1 VTIGTQDPDRLSG
14 TAVARSM
21 TAAAAGHGAG
31 QVTWFL
37 SLIVLGALL
46 DPQAFGTVAA
56 GLVVVNSATLLMGAG
71 TGGSIVSTPRLAP
84 GQIRSSMR
92 LNLVL
97 GAVMTAVLVV
107 LAGPITDRFASGGDP
122 RVLQWLA
129 PAIAF
134 HAVAVVPIAL
144 LRKQMNFG
152 RQSAA
157 TFVAYTVAGVTAVAL
172 GAAGAGVWSLVVRVV
187 LYEGLLAVA
196 SVLLAWKLLD
206 GRLASI
212 EDADGGSRREGGTWF
227 FVLALAN
234 FVAFNADYLIVG
246 RFTDAEQLGLYS
258 LAFLIAFAPLRQ
270 FSWQIGGVLFSAS
283 AAADDVGAV
292 RRRLATSLRL
302 GSSLMLP
309 FVVPAVVLAPVVL
322 PAVLGERWSD
332 MVPAFQ
338 VLVVAGV
345 LHGVLN
351 IGAEFL
357 SGTGNVD
364 LRGLLSLAWALGM
377 VVLLLVV
384 VPRYGLVGAALVHLG
399 LFVPLAVAT
408 AVLGARR
415 LSATMR
421 ELMMPMATVVGAVGL
436 QTVSTVLCIAV
447 LRGFDLPDAAT
458 AALSATVG
466 LAVVAVWL
474 TAGDDAP
481 WPSLGRLAARSVR
494 RRARTAEQG

>member
-1 VTIGTQDPDRLSG
+1 MTVQQTEDPDRLTGS
-14 TAVARSM
+14 AVARSM

-31 QVTWFL
+31 QITWFL

-46 DPQAFGTVAA
+46 DPKAFGTVAA

-71 TGGSIVSTPRLAP
+71 TGGSIVSTRRLAR

-97 GAVMTAVLVV
+97 GAVMTTLLVV
-107 LAGPITDRFASGGDP
+107 AAGPVTERFASGGDP

-144 LRKQMNFG
+144 LRKQMKFG

-157 TFVAYTVAGVTAVAL
+157 TFVAYTFAGVTAVAM
-172 GAAGAGVWSLVVRVV
+172 GALGAGVWSLVVRMV
-187 LYEGLLAVA
+187 LYEGLLAIA
-196 SVLLAWKLLD
+196 SVALAWPLLR
-206 GRLASI
+206 GQLQSV
-212 EDADGGSRREGGTWF
+212 EGDGGARREGGRWF

-246 RFTDAEQLGLYS
+246 RFTDAEQLGLYA

-283 AAADDVGAV
+283 AASEDESAV
-292 RRRLATSLRL
+292 RRRLAISLRL

-309 FVVPAVVLAPVVL
+309 FVVPAVVLAPVVF
-322 PAVLGERWSD
+322 PAVLGEDWSD
-332 MVPAFQ
+332 MVPVFQ
-338 VLVVAGV
+338 ILVVAGV

-364 LRGLLSLAWALGM
+364 LRGRLALTWAVGM
-377 VVLLLVV
+377 VALLLVV
-384 VPRYGLVGAALVHLG
+384 VPRHGLIGAAWVHLA
-399 LFVPLAVAT
+399 LLVPLAAAT
-408 AVLGARR
+408 AILGARR
-415 LSATMR
+415 LSSTMR
-421 ELMMPMATVVGAVGL
+421 GLLLPTLPVVGAIVVQVVVTGGCVLVLDRFDVSAALVAAASSSAGLLVVGL
-436 QTVSTVLCIAV
+436 L
-447 LRGFDLPDAAT
+447 
-458 AALSATVG
+458 LSIGA
-466 LAVVAVWL
+466 
-474 TAGDDAP
+474 DAP
-481 WPSLGRLAARSVR
+481 WPSLRRIVVRSVG
-494 RRARTAEQG
+494 ARTSEQRP